1 MLASRHAARYAN
13 VLRILFVVSMPRSLM
28 LHCKLVV
35 YMRIVG
41 SISAKKKSRKHLFMG
56 HLICGGSEDAN
67 SLCHGSVKQT
77 EKMQNAAIATVNKRT
92 R

>member
-41 SISAKKKSRKHLFMG
+41 SISAKKKKK
-56 HLICGGSEDAN
+56 E
-67 SLCHGSVKQT
+67 
-77 EKMQNAAIATVNKRT
+77 
-92 R
+92 